1 MPRAAV
7 SLHSF
12 HSPIPFWYTN
22 NNFLISFLI
31 NFSPLNQH
39 YVRTDIVDCTIVN
52 VSTSMISLEFLFF
65 FFLWLKAMRFF
76 LCTVREAVCFCSFS
90 LHSISWMSHVQ
101 TNGLF
106 CLTMSLIDVQHQV
119 LWIGVQFSNYSKIKS
134 KKSSEIIQF

>member
-65 FFLWLKAMRFF
+65 FFSDLKQWDFF
-76 LCTVREAVCFCSFS
+76 YVQSGKLFVLVLLLFTRHLECHTYKQMDFFVWPWAS
-90 LHSISWMSHVQ
+90 LMYSIKCYELVYNSVIIRRL
-101 TNGLF
+101 NP
-106 CLTMSLIDVQHQV
+106 
-119 LWIGVQFSNYSKIKS
+119 
-134 KKSSEIIQF
+134 KKAAR